1 MHELDALPLHTP
13 DGALNA
19 IVETPRGDRTKFAYD
34 RQTGLFLAKK
44 LMPLGFAFPFPFGFL
59 PSTEGG
65 DGDPL
70 DVLLITDA
78 DLPMGTLVRIRLIGV
93 LEAEQGPDGKAME
106 ANDRLLGVP
115 LLSHQ
120 DRPPHELHDLPV
132 SELDEIEAFFTAYQ
146 RADGKTFR
154 VLARKG
160 AAAAMKLV
168 AAAETQPPVTSAA

>member
-1 MHELDALPLHTP
+1 MHKLDTLPLRTS

-19 IVETPRGDRTKFAYD
+19 IVETPRGDRTKFSYD

-70 DVLLITDA
+70 DVLLITGA
-78 DLPMGTLVRIRLIGV
+78 DLPMGTLVHIHLIGV
-93 LEAEQGPDGKAME
+93 LEAEQSAGGKME
-106 ANDRLLGVP
+106 PNDRLLGVP

-120 DRPPHELHDLPV
+120 DRPPHELHDLPE
-132 SELDEIEAFFTAYQ
+132 SELDEIEGFLTGYQ

-168 AAAETQPPVTSAA
+168 AAAETKRPITSAA